1 MKRIFCLAIIFAL
14 FLTSCSI
21 AVNREKRKML
31 EICNNDENYIT
42 LTGKVVGVEI
52 QSPQSLMN
60 VVIEC
65 DELKTYF
72 PNATDTYTFVV
83 HSVSHLDLEVGDTI
97 EFTTV
102 KTWLD
107 NKWVKTLPIVA
118 VSISNENIL
127 NIQDGKQNLIDWIN
141 QLRAK

>member
-21 AVNREKRKML
+21 AVNREKRVRL

-72 PNATDTYTFVV
+72 PNATDTHTFLI
-83 HSVSHLDLEVGDTI
+83 HSASHLDLEVGDTI

-102 KTWLD
+102 RKWSS
-107 NKWVKTLPIVA
+107 NKRLTNLPIVA
-118 VSISNENIL
+118 ISKNNENIL
-127 NIQDGKQNLIDWIN
+127 SFQEGKQNLINWIN
-141 QLRAK
+141 QLRAL